1 MRSSGNEVKAD
12 ELLVDAGYLRL
23 REVLKVFPV
32 SKSTWW
38 HGIKEGKYPAGVK
51 LSARTTAWK
60 VTDIIRLL
68 EEVGHK

>member
-1 MRSSGNEVKAD
+1 MRSRGNEVKAD

>member
-60 VTDIIRLL
+60 VTDIIRLI